1 MAHAELS
8 QWQAY
13 DILRKLVADA
23 IKTDLEDRGL
33 TEEEMDHVYFMVSP
47 DYDEVFAWVNISKR
61 DIDLLAFEGWTLEYA
76 ESFEQAD
83 EIVKLY
89 FDLR

>member
-1 MAHAELS
+1 MAHAVISE
-8 QWQAY
+8 WDAY
-13 DILRKLVADA
+13 NALLKLVRDA

-47 DYDEVFAWVNISKR
+47 DYNEVFAWVNISKR
-61 DIDLLAFEGWTLEYA
+61 DIDLLAFDGWTLEYA
-76 ESFEQAD
+76 ESMEQAD